1 MTYLYAGKPQVH
13 CRQST
18 SDTGVVQVINTGL
31 LTGTLQGD
39 RSCVSNGV
47 RVLTTDSVVPQG
59 RWRDVGCNVGQTDDE
74 IVRSIAFTN
83 VIIIL
88 IY

>member
-1 MTYLYAGKPQVH
+1 MRYLYAGKPQVH

-18 SDTGVVQVINTGL
+18 SDTGVVQVS
-31 LTGTLQGD
+31 LTGTLQTD
-39 RSCVSNGV
+39 CSAVSNGV
-47 RVLTTDSVVPQG
+47 RVLTTDSVAPQRRCRELG
-59 RWRDVGCNVGQTDDE
+59 RNVGQTDDE
-74 IVRSIAFTN
+74 IVRSIAFTK